1 MEDPRRTNG
10 GHILHKLEDIIII
23 GLCTVVCGGEDFP
36 DMEEFGKERE
46 EWLRKFLELPH
57 GIPDSDTFR
66 RVFERIKP
74 EALSECLYD
83 WLGYH
88 RKEDS
93 VIAVDGKTIRGSKGA
108 SHKAYHVVSAFAAE
122 NQLVLSEI
130 VTDEKSNEITAVP
143 ELLDSLNIE
152 NSIVTADAMSCQKE
166 IIRRIRAGK
175 ADYVIGLKGNQPAL
189 LEDISLYFEHFSEEL
204 PNFETRVKDHGRI
217 EKRDYRLLTDLSWLP
232 QRAEWDGLQAAGMVT
247 ATISRGGKTT
257 TDTGYFLSSI
267 TDVEHFAYA
276 VRKHWS
282 IENQMHWC
290 LDVIFHEDG
299 SRACKDMSPLN
310 LNVLRKTALAL
321 CKNADFGR
329 RISIQKK
336 RFAAALNPLRL
347 LDILFLISFSADF
360 KCCCPVGRCTTVI
373 NFHCM
378 DLQGRVICQALHVL
392 QVVSG
397 HGLQLTEFPG

>member
-1 MEDPRRTNG
+1 MELEELKLGLKQVADPRRTKG

-36 DMEEFGKERE
+36 AMEEFGKERE

-66 RVFERIKP
+66 RVFERIRP

-83 WLGYH
+83 WLGSH
-88 RKEDS
+88 RKEGS
-93 VIAVDGKTIRGSKGA
+93 VIAVDGKTIRGSKGDG
-108 SHKAYHVVSAFAAE
+108 HKAYHVVSAFAVE
-122 NQLVLSEI
+122 NQLVLGEI

-152 NSIVTADAMSCQKE
+152 HCIVTADAMSCQKE
-166 IIRRIRAGK
+166 IVRRIRADK

-189 LEDISLYFEHFSEEL
+189 LEDVSLYFEHFSGDL
-204 PNFETRVKDHGRI
+204 PNFTTRVKDHGRI
-217 EKRDYRLLTDLSWLP
+217 EKREYRLLTDLSWLP
-232 QRAEWDGLQAAGMVT
+232 QRAEWYGLQAVGMVT
-247 ATISRGGKTT
+247 ATISRGDKTT
-257 TDTGYFLSSI
+257 TDTRYFLSSV

-282 IENQMHWC
+282 IENQLHWC
-290 LDVIFHEDG
+290 LDVIFHEDA

-310 LNVLRKTALAL
+310 LNVLRKTALTL
-321 CKNADFGR
+321 CKHADFGR

-347 LDILFLISFSADF
+347 LDILF
-360 KCCCPVGRCTTVI
+360 G
-373 NFHCM
+373 
-378 DLQGRVICQALHVL
+378 
-392 QVVSG
+392 
-397 HGLQLTEFPG
+397 

>member
-1 MEDPRRTNG
+1 MYRATAFEIMRKRDIIRNMELEKLKAGLEQMEDPRRTNG

-152 NSIVTADAMSCQKE
+152 NSIGLILSISVDTFNSKISGTYAAASRAAKYLCRFTTGGRPLLAEQ
-166 IIRRIRAGK
+166 IRR
-175 ADYVIGLKGNQPAL
+175 
-189 LEDISLYFEHFSEEL
+189 
-204 PNFETRVKDHGRI
+204 
-217 EKRDYRLLTDLSWLP
+217 
-232 QRAEWDGLQAAGMVT
+232 
-247 ATISRGGKTT
+247 
-257 TDTGYFLSSI
+257 
-267 TDVEHFAYA
+267 
-276 VRKHWS
+276 
-282 IENQMHWC
+282 
-290 LDVIFHEDG
+290 
-299 SRACKDMSPLN
+299 
-310 LNVLRKTALAL
+310 
-321 CKNADFGR
+321 
-329 RISIQKK
+329 
-336 RFAAALNPLRL
+336 RF
-347 LDILFLISFSADF
+347 
-360 KCCCPVGRCTTVI
+360 
-373 NFHCM
+373 
-378 DLQGRVICQALHVL
+378 Q
-392 QVVSG
+392 
-397 HGLQLTEFPG
+397 

>member
-1 MEDPRRTNG
+1 MELEKLKAGLEQMEDPRRTNG

-74 EALSECLYD
+74 KALSECLYD

-122 NQLVLSEI
+122 NQLVLNEI

-257 TDTGYFLSSI
+257 TDTRYFLSSI

-282 IENQMHWC
+282 IENQLHWC

-347 LDILFLISFSADF
+347 LDILF
-360 KCCCPVGRCTTVI
+360 G
-373 NFHCM
+373 
-378 DLQGRVICQALHVL
+378 
-392 QVVSG
+392 
-397 HGLQLTEFPG
+397 